1 MRLSVDRLQAL
12 MLKLHVQ
19 LVTFRA
25 DVSPVCAGHH
35 LAECPRR
42 HKPATGARLLQEG
55 MQKYSVLWE
64 RIRCLEAKLL
74 PTCEQALDELKGMR
88 ALPAVDAA
96 SGLVRSLGSLMRQFA
111 FLISFRSVQHNAMS
125 SA

>member
-1 MRLSVDRLQAL
+1 
-12 MLKLHVQ
+12 MLKLHMQ

-25 DVSPVCAGHH
+25 DVSPVCAGHYR
-35 LAECPRR
+35 AACPLQP
-42 HKPATGARLLQEG
+42 KPTTGARLLQEG

-96 SGLVRSLGSLMRQFA
+96 SGLVRGLGSLMRQFA
-111 FLISFRSVQHNAMS
+111 IPISFRTVQQNAMS